1 MRRTPFDGSTVTGVS
16 SGERGTWLDLIASL
30 AGDGVLALAIAVAG
44 GIAAAGATSSEPG
57 RALLVLLAFATA
69 LSLAVRRVYPLTVFA
84 IVVIVT
90 AFFGWVYGGYWPF
103 AALLAFYSLA
113 AHSPRRR
120 ALVAGIA
127 GFVVLALSIAHDIDW
142 QPVTW
147 GKVALFAGRLA
158 PLVAA
163 WVLGDNMRTRREY
176 LRALEDR
183 AAQLEREQE
192 ANARR
197 AAAEE
202 QARIAR
208 EVHDVVAHNL
218 SVIVVQA
225 TAADAVFAT
234 DPDDAQRAVRT
245 IGTTARQALDELRR
259 VLGVVRTGEERSPDF
274 PPQPSLARLDALL
287 EQVRAAGLAVEL
299 ETSGEPRELTSAL
312 ELSLYRIIQEALT
325 NSLRHGDA
333 VHATVRLRFDAE
345 AVDVEIIDDGTASST
360 ANGSGQGLVGM
371 RERATA
377 FGGRVE
383 AGRSVD
389 GGFRVAAWLPLAPV
403 ER

>member
-1 MRRTPFDGSTVTGVS
+1 MRRTHVDGSSVTGVN
-16 SGERGTWLDLIASL
+16 SGERGIPLGSIASFT
-30 AGDGVLALAIAVAG
+30 GDGLLAFAIAVAAA
-44 GIAAAGATSSEPG
+44 IAAAGATSGEPG
-57 RALLVLLAFATA
+57 KALLVLLAFVVGLT
-69 LSLAVRRVYPLTVFA
+69 LGVRRVYPVTVFA
-84 IVVIVT
+84 IVVVVT

-103 AALLAFYSLA
+103 AALLAFYSVA

-120 ALVAGIA
+120 ALVAG
-127 GFVVLALSIAHDIDW
+127 VVGLVFLALPIAHDIEW

-147 GKVALFAGRLA
+147 SKFALFAGRLA

-183 AAQLEREQE
+183 AEQLEREQQ

-218 SVIVVQA
+218 SVIIVQA
-225 TAADAVFAT
+225 TAADAVFT
-234 DPDDAQRAVRT
+234 SDPDDAQRAVRT

-274 PPQPSLARLDALL
+274 PPQPSLARLNALL
-287 EQVRAAGLAVEL
+287 EHVRAAGLAVEL
-299 ETSGEPRELTSAL
+299 ATKGEPPELPSAL
-312 ELSLYRIIQEALT
+312 ELSVYRIVQEALT
-325 NSLRHGDA
+325 NALRHGGA
-333 VHATVRLRFDAE
+333 KHATVTLHFNGDAL
-345 AVDVEIIDDGTASST
+345 DVEIVDDGTPTSGT
-360 ANGSGQGLVGM
+360 NGGGQGLIGM
-371 RERATA
+371 RERAAA

-383 AGRSVD
+383 AGRHAG
-389 GGFRVAAWLPLAPV
+389 GGFRVAARLPLAPV